1 MINCVQNGSPLSI
14 LHQDTKL
21 ILGALHKAKR
31 NPNKEKVILPFVVT
45 EFGVSPKDSETDKA
59 TFVGVMFLDQND
71 NFHFDKTVSNP
82 ETLKVAVPI
91 LVNHN
96 LLLNKRSE
104 TILKLLEE
112 NLKFFNSLDKFH
124 SSILFSALIKSGIR
138 SDEFLAK
145 YFKRISK
152 SYLLEILTKK
162 LLDTTYYVLE
172 DRLEVPS
179 ENYSLGFTQDEL
191 LEAFNNLVL
200 ESAILSKFY
209 FSEEFYMFGSCDERE
224 NFLDVSILNL
234 FNLLNNT
241 NKIKALKNL
250 KGLVYNFESP
260 QSLAVIICK
269 LWRWTDFSDFP
280 VDDKDLVVLASETI
294 SALISSKNDDMHL
307 GLSFDNSAHYFKSLF
322 TYIFFQ
328 IDHPENK
335 DTFVKEL
342 NKWFSS
348 SENRSISLYNNVIL
362 TLLLREDLKLNLDE
376 KIIQA
381 LKNNPTM
388 EIFMP
393 DKCELNYKQKD
404 LIWKSFYYDS
414 LNKKVSELIQKIV
427 SFKELEGR

>member
-1 MINCVQNGSPLSI
+1 MINCTHDKSPLSVI
-14 LHQDTKL
+14 HEDTKL
-21 ILGALHKAKR
+21 ILGALHKANR
-31 NPNKEKVILPFVVT
+31 NPKKEKVILPLVVT
-45 EFGVSPKDSETDKA
+45 EYGVSTKDSETDKA

-71 NFHFDKTVSNP
+71 NFYFGKTVSNP

-96 LLLNKRSE
+96 LLLNKTSE

-124 SSILFSALIKSGIR
+124 SSILFSALIKFGIR
-138 SDEFLAK
+138 SEEFLDE
-145 YFKRISK
+145 YFKRIGK

-162 LLDTTYYVLE
+162 LLDTNCYVLE

-179 ENYSLGFTQDEL
+179 ENYRLGFTQDEL
-191 LEAFNNLVL
+191 LEAFNNLIL
-200 ESAILSKFY
+200 ESASLSKFY
-209 FSEEFYMFGSCDERE
+209 FSDDFQIFGLCDERE
-224 NFLDVSILNL
+224 NFLDVSILKL

-241 NKIKALKNL
+241 NKIKALKKL

-260 QSLAVIICK
+260 QSLAVITCK
-269 LWRWTDFSDFP
+269 LWRGTDLSDFP
-280 VDDKDLVVLASETI
+280 ADKDLVVLASETI

-307 GLSFDNSAHYFKSLF
+307 GLSFDDSCHYFKSLF

-335 DTFVKEL
+335 DTFIKEL

-381 LKNNPTM
+381 LKDNPTM
-388 EIFMP
+388 EIFIP
-393 DKCELNYKQKD
+393 SKYELNCKQKD
-404 LIWKSFYYDS
+404 LIWKSFD
-414 LNKKVSELIQKIV
+414 
-427 SFKELEGR
+427 